1 MEGEEKTE
9 REKYLCCLEFH
20 IEGVKWGLM
29 PCGFKD
35 EFLKSPAA
43 SPTVSLLPHVTAFN
57 PSINTLGKQHFVPH
71 SSCEVW
77 TGAAFTV
84 LGIQNDLLQ
93 TMHTYCI
100 LWVCRGVPGTPRRNS
115 QIDTRIQE
123 LRSVQKA
130 LRSKPFIDE
139 NKSILCGHSFGAAT
153 ILALLH
159 EDPSVYL
166 GGVAY
171 DTWVDPLS
179 QRQAVLDN
187 AHQIGSRILHFCQ
200 SDVPTVV
207 KNARLLPYLLR
218 GRFDFERDE
227 KGFDLSVLAFV
238 HYVRNKL
245 LTTDEGNE
253 TKNTHFNDFIEEH
266 KDFIFKG
273 CKFPKSTVIQFW
285 VCVKQ
290 EYPDLGQG
298 ASEQLQPFASAY
310 LCEASFS
317 AMDVLRTK
325 QRNKM
330 ILEKSLITTVASL
343 PPRLNKILCGSTS
356 SRFLTKNAICI
367 QLQS

>member
-1 MEGEEKTE
+1 MSFGNQSGP
-9 REKYLCCLEFH
+9 H
-20 IEGVKWGLM
+20 AI
-29 PCGFKD
+29 GFKD
-35 EFLKSPAA
+35 EFLEESGLTYRLFYPMSQPSTLPSTLWVSNTSYLIALVRFGLGRRVWPVFTDFFHWIFRYPHLPILQEA
-43 SPTVSLLPHVTAFN
+43 SPLPGPFPLVLFSHGLGGSKMTYSKLCTHIASYGFVVASLEHLDGSAALALRYPDTWIDYQAPHQKNNSLPF
-57 PSINTLGKQHFVPH
+57 
-71 SSCEVW
+71 
-77 TGAAFTV
+77 
-84 LGIQNDLLQ
+84 
-93 TMHTYCI
+93 
-100 LWVCRGVPGTPRRNS
+100 RNS

-187 AHQIGSRILHFCQ
+187 AHQIGSRTLLFNNELFIKKVNQDLLKAFDNGIDNNWTLKGILHFCQ

-245 LTTDEGNE
+245 LTTEEGNE

-273 CKFPKSTVIQFW
+273 V
-285 VCVKQ
+285 
-290 EYPDLGQG
+290 
-298 ASEQLQPFASAY
+298 
-310 LCEASFS
+310 
-317 AMDVLRTK
+317 
-325 QRNKM
+325 
-330 ILEKSLITTVASL
+330 
-343 PPRLNKILCGSTS
+343 
-356 SRFLTKNAICI
+356 
-367 QLQS
+367 